1 MIDFAWNVAEGC
13 LWGLLAFVGYV
24 GVAVF
29 RMRAAVQAERNDG
42 E

>member
-1 MIDFAWNVAEGC
+1 MIDFALNVAEGC

-24 GVAVF
+24 GVAVLKI
-29 RMRAAVQAERNDG
+29 RSAVQAERKP